1 MLQWVVIVFTALP
14 PNVPPKVQYIPVP
27 SKERCLETIE
37 LVTPK
42 FEAAAEE
49 YGLTYRLECR
59 KIKLLPKEEEEAETE
74 AKEDATVSE

>member
-14 PNVPPKVQYIPVP
+14 PNVPPKVQYMPVP

-42 FEAAAEE
+42 FEAAAEQH
-49 YGLTYRLECR
+49 GLIFRLECR
-59 KIKLLPKEEEEAETE
+59 KIKLLPKEEETAETE
-74 AKEDATVSE
+74 GEEDATVNE